1 VRLTQYELHSS
12 KLEYL
17 GIVVAMTSFC
27 REFSDQQKVEID
39 FKSDGLPTRLSPE
52 ISLCLFRVL
61 QEALHNSVKHSGV
74 RHFDVKLRGDSREIH
89 LDISDSGQGF
99 ELEAAIQRRGLGL
112 ISMRERVR
120 LVNGT
125 IAIESKPMKGTTIN
139 VRVPFKS
146 QEADQRAA
154 G

>member
-1 VRLTQYELHSS
+1 
-12 KLEYL
+12 
-17 GIVVAMTSFC
+17 
-27 REFSDQQKVEID
+27 
-39 FKSDGLPTRLSPE
+39 
-52 ISLCLFRVL
+52 
-61 QEALHNSVKHSGV
+61 
-74 RHFDVKLRGDSREIH
+74 VKLRGDSREIH